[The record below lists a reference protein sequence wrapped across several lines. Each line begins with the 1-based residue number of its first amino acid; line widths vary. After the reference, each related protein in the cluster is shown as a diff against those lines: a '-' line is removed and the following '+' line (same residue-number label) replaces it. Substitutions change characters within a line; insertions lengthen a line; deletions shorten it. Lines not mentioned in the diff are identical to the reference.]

1 MANIRLDLTTAP
13 TDGMTVNFKAPCDC
27 ADISG
32 LILYYPND
40 SGSTVSNTYTIR
52 DAHGNNL
59 GATNNLFMEGAYLS
73 AILNTVNH
81 YAFIKNTDTNA
92 YLEGRVDAITLD
104 SLGAAAENHTH
115 TPDSIGA
122 AEKSVAITASLPVAS
137 WNGGEKTLSVTLS
150 QDVTGKNL
158 VISPAPASFEA
169 WCEAGVRATTQEA
182 TNLTFTCTDVP
193 ETDLTANI
201 LIVG

>member
-40 SGSTVSNTYTIR
+40 SGFTVSNTYTIR

-115 TPDSIGA
+115 TPASIGA
-122 AEKSVAITASLPVAS
+122 AAASVAVSVSIVAS
-137 WNGGEKTLSVTLS
+137 AWSGNTATVSVPG
-150 QDVTGKNL
+150 VTTTSNL
-158 VISPAPASFEA
+158 VVTPAPASFEA
-169 WCEAGVRATTQEA
+169 WCEAGVRATTQNA
-182 TNLTFTCTDVP
+182 KNLTFTCTDVP
-193 ETDLTANI
+193 ATDLTANI

>member
-59 GATNNLFMEGAYLS
+59 EATNNLFMEGAYLS

-115 TPDSIGA
+115 TPESIGA
-122 AEKSVAITASLPVAS
+122 AGKSVALTAPMPVAS
-137 WNGGEKTLSVTLS
+137 WDGGAKTLTVSLS
-150 QDVTGKNL
+150 QDITGKNL
-158 VISPAPASFEA
+158 VVSPAPASFEA
-169 WCEAGVRATTQEA
+169 WCEAGVRANEQRSDG
-182 TNLTFTCTDVP
+182 LGFTCTEIPTV
-193 ETDLTANI
+193 DLTANI
-201 LIVG
+201 LIIG

>member
-59 GATNNLFMEGAYLS
+59 EATNNLFMEGAYLS
-73 AILNTVNH
+73 ALLNTVNH

-115 TPDSIGA
+115 TPASIGA
-122 AEKSVAITASLPVAS
+122 AAASVAVSVSIVTSAWSGNTATV
-137 WNGGEKTLSVTLS
+137 SVS
-150 QDVTGKNL
+150 GVTTTSNL
-158 VISPAPASFEA
+158 VVTPAPASYVV
-169 WCEAGVRATTQEA
+169 WGDCQVRATAQA
-182 TNLTFTCTDVP
+182 DGKITFQCG
-193 ETDLTANI
+193 ETPSENLTANI